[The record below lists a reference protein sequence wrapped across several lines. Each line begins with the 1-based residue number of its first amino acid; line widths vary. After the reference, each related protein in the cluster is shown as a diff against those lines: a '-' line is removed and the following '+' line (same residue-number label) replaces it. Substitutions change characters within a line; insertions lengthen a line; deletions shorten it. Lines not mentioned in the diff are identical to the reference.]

1 MRNGE
6 LDKVIGCDAY
16 YFIRHFLLHRKLCYA
31 IKKPYR
37 PTV

>member
-16 YFIRHFLLHRKLCYA
+16 YFIRLFYCIGNFA
-31 IKKPYR
+31 MQ
-37 PTV
+37 

>member
-16 YFIRHFLLHRKLCYA
+16 YFIRLFYVIGKTLSR
-31 IKKPYR
+31 
-37 PTV
+37 